1 MLYQLSYSRI
11 KQSDITDTTKLMK
24 KTHPHA
30 NKRKNFRVELSY
42 DGDGEG
48 AGIIQTT
55 TMAI

>member
-30 NKRKNFRVELSY
+30 NKRKNFKRSY
-42 DGDGEG
+42 RMTGMERG
-48 AGIIQTT
+48 QV
-55 TMAI
+55 